1 MMRHVLQNVNNGT
14 LMDDNEKN
22 SRAAK
27 ILMSLLPPHAMIVL
41 TAMSTLEIII
51 AKRKK
56 RMADLVDSMDE
67 RPTDRQKIAWQTELE
82 ELLKDYA
89 MLTAM
94 VVDAYESVL
103 GIGKSP
109 KLEGKAETDE
119 ELLKRMGI
127 DPLMLVPGPDEVQ

>member
-1 MMRHVLQNVNNGT
+1 MMKHVLRNVNNGT

-67 RPTDRQKIAWQTELE
+67 QPTDKQKVAWQTELE

-109 KLEGKAETDE
+109 MARKDFRQGAV
-119 ELLKRMGI
+119 RGS
-127 DPLMLVPGPDEVQ
+127 

>member
-1 MMRHVLQNVNNGT
+1 MMKHVLRNVNNGT

-56 RMADLVDSMDE
+56 RMADLVDSMDCLLYTSPSP
-67 RPTDRQKIAWQTELE
+67 RDVE
-82 ELLKDYA
+82 E
-89 MLTAM
+89 
-94 VVDAYESVL
+94 S
-103 GIGKSP
+103 
-109 KLEGKAETDE
+109 
-119 ELLKRMGI
+119 RM
-127 DPLMLVPGPDEVQ
+127 PSSA

>member
-103 GIGKSP
+103 GIGKAQS
-109 KLEGKAETDE
+109 
-119 ELLKRMGI
+119 
-127 DPLMLVPGPDEVQ
+127 